1 MKNFSDEN
9 RVILSGRLTE
19 NPVLRY
25 TQKSVPV
32 CRFNLAVNFYSR
44 GTKETLFIPIVS
56 WSELALE
63 CSSTLKKGSPVK
75 IEGKLVSRQWEDSDG
90 KTHKAIEV
98 FAHKIEL
105 VIKNNTSSTENA
117 DIDISSNKNISQEE

>member
-25 TQKSVPV
+25 TQKSVTV
-32 CRFNLAVNFYSR
+32 CKFSLAINSYTKGV
-44 GTKETLFIPIVS
+44 KETLFIPIVS

-75 IEGKLVSRQWEDSDG
+75 IEGKLVSRQWEDVEG
-90 KTHKAIEV
+90 KSHKTIEV
-98 FAHKIEL
+98 VANKIE
-105 VIKNNTSSTENA
+105 VIVINKTSETETDTN
-117 DIDISSNKNISQEE
+117 SN

>member
-32 CRFNLAVNFYSR
+32 CRFNLAINSY
-44 GTKETLFIPIVS
+44 TKGIKEALFIPIVS

-63 CSSTLKKGSPVK
+63 CSSTLQKGSSVK
-75 IEGKLVSRQWEDSDG
+75 IEGKLVGRQWEDSEG
-90 KTHKAIEV
+90 KSHKTIEV
-98 FAHKIEL
+98 VANKIEL
-105 VIKNNTSSTENA
+105 VIINKTPKPEETNLKE
-117 DIDISSNKNISQEE
+117 DIPEEE

>member
-9 RVILSGRLTE
+9 RVVLSGRLTE

-32 CRFNLAVNFYSR
+32 CRFNLAINSYTK
-44 GTKETLFIPIVS
+44 GIKETLFMPIVS

-63 CSSTLKKGSPVK
+63 CSSTLQKGSPVK
-75 IEGKLVSRQWEDSDG
+75 IEGKLICRQWEDSEG
-90 KTHKAIEV
+90 KNHKTIEIV
-98 FAHKIEL
+98 ANKIEL
-105 VIKNNTSSTENA
+105 VIINKTSNIEGTSSNE
-117 DIDISSNKNISQEE
+117 NISQEE

>member
-1 MKNFSDEN
+1 MKNFNDEN

-32 CRFNLAVNFYSR
+32 CRFNLAVNSYNK
-44 GTKETLFIPIVS
+44 GVKETLFIPIVS

-63 CSSTLKKGSPVK
+63 TSSTLQKGSPIK
-75 IEGKLVSRQWEDSDG
+75 IEGKLVERQWEDSEG
-90 KTHKAIEV
+90 KKHKTIEV
-98 FAHKIEL
+98 VANKIEL
-105 VIKNNTSSTENA
+105 IVINKPLNTDTENEVQ
-117 DIDISSNKNISQEE
+117 K